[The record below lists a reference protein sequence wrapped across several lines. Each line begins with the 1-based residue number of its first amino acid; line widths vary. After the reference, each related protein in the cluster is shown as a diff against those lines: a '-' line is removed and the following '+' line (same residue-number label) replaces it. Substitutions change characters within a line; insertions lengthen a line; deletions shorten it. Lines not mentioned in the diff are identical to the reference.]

1 MENINKLEN
10 YQVQIKVQQSGKEQH
25 FLLFIDSPSC
35 PCDQSVSIIAEL
47 QPVEA
52 LQVNLI
58 KSTMETKS
66 TWKNV
71 GYVQLELR
79 DSSHDRSRSR
89 LRDQAAC
96 GGQCAVRW
104 QERSRKV

>member
-10 YQVQIKVQQSGKEQH
+10 YQVQIRVGERATFSS
-25 FLLFIDSPSC
+25 LFIDSPSC

-79 DSSHDRSRSR
+79 DSSHDRGRSK
-89 LRDQAAC
+89 L
-96 GGQCAVRW
+96 
-104 QERSRKV
+104 